1 MPLHEILIKRVDDEP
16 AIQAAALAEVREDLG
31 SEGYFRDESQWLY
44 REDEYSDMAGI
55 AVRRVLYRYV
65 EQVKD
70 DRGATG
76 SRSFVA
82 KLFSEVFEYDNHEL
96 WANVGEHYRSLV
108 SRSA

>member
-1 MPLHEILIKRVDDEP
+1 VSLHEILIKRVDDEP
-16 AIQAAALAEVREDLG
+16 ALQSVVLAEVREDLG
-31 SEGYFRDESQWLY
+31 SEGYFRDGSEWLY

-55 AVRRVLYRYV
+55 AVRRVFYRYV

-82 KLFSEVFEYDNHEL
+82 KLFSEVFDYGDHEL
-96 WANVGEHYRSLV
+96 WAKVGDHYRALV
-108 SRSA
+108 SESA